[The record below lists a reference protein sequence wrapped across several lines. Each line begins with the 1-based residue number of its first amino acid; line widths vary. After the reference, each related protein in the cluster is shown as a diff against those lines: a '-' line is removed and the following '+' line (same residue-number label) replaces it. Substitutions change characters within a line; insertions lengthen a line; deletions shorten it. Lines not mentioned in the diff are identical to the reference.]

1 MPNYRLSAILAVLA
15 GLAGPAL
22 AEDALANR
30 FQMEKTENGIVRLD
44 TVTGD
49 MTLCVEKDGAIACAP
64 GSRPPADVDQA
75 RIADL
80 EARIAALETRLEEL
94 QAKAPPA
101 GNPGAEP
108 GHIPDDAEID
118 RAVGAMQKFMRGFF
132 GMVDE
137 LRKDF
142 EPADKQPDPAPQR
155 T

>member
-1 MPNYRLSAILAVLA
+1 MPNYRLSAVLAVLA

-44 TVTGD
+44 TVTGA
-49 MTLCVEKDGAIACAP
+49 MTLCVEKDGAIVCAP

-80 EARIAALETRLEEL
+80 EARIVALEARLEEL
-94 QAKAPPA
+94 QAKSSSPDSS
-101 GNPGAEP
+101 AEP
-108 GHIPDDAEID
+108 GTFPDDAEID

-142 EPADKQPDPAPQR
+142 EPEEPQTDPAPQR

>member
-1 MPNYRLSAILAVLA
+1 MPNYCLSAVFVVVA
-15 GLAGPAL
+15 GLTGPAI

-30 FQMEKTENGIVRLD
+30 FQMEKTETGIVRLD
-44 TVTGD
+44 TVTGA

-64 GSRPPADVDQA
+64 GSRPPADIDQA

-80 EARIAALETRLEEL
+80 EARIVALETRLEEL
-94 QAKAPPA
+94 QAKAAPDA
-101 GNPGAEP
+101 GSGA
-108 GHIPDDAEID
+108 GTGRFPDDAEID

-142 EPADKQPDPAPQR
+142 DPGAKQPDPAPQR

>member
-1 MPNYRLSAILAVLA
+1 MPNYSLSAVLVIVA
-15 GLAGPAL
+15 GLSGPAI

-44 TVTGD
+44 TVTGA

-64 GSRPPADVDQA
+64 GSHPPADVDQA

-80 EARIAALETRLEEL
+80 EARIAALETRLKEL
-94 QAKAPPA
+94 QAKKPSTTD
-101 GNPGAEP
+101 G
-108 GHIPDDAEID
+108 IPDDGEID
-118 RAVGAMQKFMRGFF
+118 RAVEAMQKFMRGFF

-142 EPADKQPDPAPQR
+142 EPGDKQPDPGPQR

>member
-1 MPNYRLSAILAVLA
+1 MSNYRLSAVLAVLA
-15 GLAGPAL
+15 GFAAPAL

-44 TVTGD
+44 TVTGA

-75 RIADL
+75 RLADL
-80 EARIAALETRLEEL
+80 EARIAALEARLEEL
-94 QAKAPPA
+94 QAKVPLGSGSGAAPD
-101 GNPGAEP
+101 GF
-108 GHIPDDAEID
+108 PDDAEID

-142 EPADKQPDPAPQR
+142 EPGDAQPDPAPQR

>member
-1 MPNYRLSAILAVLA
+1 MQTYRLSAILAVLT
-15 GLAGPAL
+15 GLSGPAI

-44 TVTGD
+44 TVTGA
-49 MTLCVEKDGAIACAP
+49 MTLCIEKDGAIACAP

-80 EARIAALETRLEEL
+80 EARIAALESRLKAL
-94 QAKAPPA
+94 QDKTPS
-101 GNPGAEP
+101 GSNPDR
-108 GHIPDDAEID
+108 IPDDAEID

-132 GMVDE
+132 GMVEE

-142 EPADKQPDPAPQR
+142 EPGDTQPDPAPQR